1 MCVCLWSY
9 SLSADFAKTQNV
21 SVALLEFTFSTF
33 KNLLGFVVVAGVLVV
48 VVVVAVVVDVVMA
61 HVLRVMCKFSFT
73 FYICL

>member
-48 VVVVAVVVDVVMA
+48 VVVVVVDVVMA